1 MLEINNSFLFQTML
15 KNAVFLGFS
24 AGMLGVFISYQRR
37 SIEINALSA
46 GSFVGTLLLLLMSSF
61 GLSISPYIF
70 GQVDK
75 DIYSFT
81 GSVLGILIMITI
93 LNMLYKTNRL
103 HPHIIQSLM
112 TAVLLGVGIT
122 LVTSIKQAGGA
133 LDSGI
138 DVYLFGEATS
148 LTDEKFYFLRIII
161 LTVIVLLLLF
171 FRRLRV
177 VIFNI
182 DMAKT
187 THFHTMYYVCLLYTS
202 DAADD

>member
-81 GSVLGILIMITI
+81 GSVLGILIMSQ
-93 LNMLYKTNRL
+93 LYNHYLKGW
-103 HPHIIQSLM
+103 
-112 TAVLLGVGIT
+112 TALLPQRPLWGMQCI
-122 LVTSIKQAGGA
+122 
-133 LDSGI
+133 
-138 DVYLFGEATS
+138 
-148 LTDEKFYFLRIII
+148 
-161 LTVIVLLLLF
+161 
-171 FRRLRV
+171 
-177 VIFNI
+177 
-182 DMAKT
+182 
-187 THFHTMYYVCLLYTS
+187 
-202 DAADD
+202 